1 MTERAGDSAIDR
13 IREHVK
19 EQVART
25 SLRKVARRA
34 GVKVGATKKF
44 IDGSVPYE
52 RNLRLWKRFYAR
64 QLREGAAGT
73 PDDAVPVVDAAAVL
87 ELLLWAFP
95 ETERPAAKHDAV
107 VLFHDLYVRR
117 GRTPPAW
124 VHELLDAGPTAPSL
138 FLVRDEDEPDEEDG
152 DDPDADDQD
161 DDEADDE

>member
-1 MTERAGDSAIDR
+1 MTERASDSAIDR

-19 EQVART
+19 AQVART
-25 SLRKVARRA
+25 SLRKVAKRA

-64 QLREGAAGT
+64 ELREGVAGT
-73 PDDAVPVVDAAAVL
+73 PDDALPVADAAAVL

-95 ETERPAAKHDAV
+95 DVERPLTHFEAV
-107 VLFHDLYVRR
+107 ELFRDLYEGH

-124 VHELLDAGPTAPSL
+124 VHELLEAGPAPPRLTLLPAS
-138 FLVRDEDEPDEEDG
+138 VGDDADEDE
-152 DDPDADDQD
+152 
-161 DDEADDE
+161 